1 MQTSLTSRLIKTR
14 EISSTTKFPVISRF
28 MQWAKDQEE
37 NRILWIALSLT
48 IHGCILAPL
57 SIFAV
62 LIAGNPLSLFMIVL
76 ASMGIA
82 LVTNL
87 AAMPTKITVPV
98 FFITAIVD
106 VVISVA
112 CLLIA
117 LAG

>member
-1 MQTSLTSRLIKTR
+1 MQTSFINRFAKIGETSVAKIPAL
-14 EISSTTKFPVISRF
+14 SRF
-28 MQWAKDQEE
+28 MEWAKGQEE
-37 NRILWIALSLT
+37 NRIMWIALSLT

-57 SIFAV
+57 AIFAV

-76 ASMGIA
+76 ASMGVA

-87 AAMPTKITVPV
+87 AAMPTKVTVPV
-98 FFITAIVD
+98 FFITALID
-106 VVISVA
+106 LIIMVV